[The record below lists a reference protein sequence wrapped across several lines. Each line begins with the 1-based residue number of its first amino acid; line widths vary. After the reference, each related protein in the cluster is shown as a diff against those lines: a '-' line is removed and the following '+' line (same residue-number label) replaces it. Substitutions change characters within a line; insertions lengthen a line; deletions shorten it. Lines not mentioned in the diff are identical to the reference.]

1 MSAAASPQ
9 PMPFLTLAPLCGV
22 TVAAFRRRL
31 ARHFG
36 GFDAAVAPFVPT
48 VAGERIRP
56 GLLHDLERAA
66 DEAPM
71 ELVPQIIGK
80 EPSQVGPMAAAMRSI
95 GLSRLN
101 LNAGCPWK
109 FVAKKGRGAGLLRDA
124 DALRRMLEAGCA
136 AAPGAFS
143 VKVRL
148 GIDTP
153 DLLAERM
160 EVLAE
165 FPLRCVVIHP
175 RTAAQMY
182 EGNVLLDEFAAVS
195 ARCPHPVVYNG
206 DIRTA
211 DDFLALRRRFP
222 RVAGWMVGRGAVAD
236 PALGLAIQAAGA
248 GAPPPPAATPAALRA
263 FHDGL
268 YADYRAELFG
278 PSPVLG
284 RMKELWGYLHE
295 RFPDGAAHL
304 RRIQRSAS
312 LADFERHAAAAFDAA
327 ERAGALLPLAGRFGG
342 LA

>member
-1 MSAAASPQ
+1 MKSI
-9 PMPFLTLAPLCGV
+9 PFLSLAPLRGV
-22 TVAAFRRRL
+22 TVAVFRRRL

-36 GFDAAVAPFVPT
+36 GFDAAVAPFIPT

-56 GLLHDLERAA
+56 GLLRDLERAA

-71 ELVPQIIGK
+71 ALVPQIIGK
-80 EPSQVGPMAAAMRSI
+80 DPAQVAPMAAAMRAI
-95 GLSRLN
+95 GLERLN

-109 FVAKKGRGAGLLRDA
+109 FVAKKGRGSGLLRDA

-136 AAPGAFS
+136 AAPDGFS

-148 GIDTP
+148 GLDAP
-153 DLLAERM
+153 GLLAARM

-175 RTAAQMY
+175 RTASQMY
-182 EGNVLLDEFAAVS
+182 DGEVLLDAFEAVS

-206 DIRTA
+206 DIRTVA
-211 DDFLALRRRFP
+211 DFLALRRRFP
-222 RVAGWMVGRGAVAD
+222 RVAGWMIGRGAVAD
-236 PALGLAIQAAGA
+236 PALGLAIRAAA
-248 GAPPPPAATPAALRA
+248 DGAPEPPPATPETLRA

-295 RFPDGAAHL
+295 RFPDGVAHL
-304 RRIQRSAS
+304 RRIQRSAT
-312 LADFERHAAAAFDAA
+312 LADFEHHAAAAFDAA
-327 ERAGALLPLAGRFGG
+327 ARHGALLPLCSRLPA
-342 LA
+342 AM

>member
-1 MSAAASPQ
+1 MR
-9 PMPFLTLAPLCGV
+9 GV
-22 TVAAFRRRL
+22 TVAVFRRRL

-56 GLLHDLERAA
+56 GLLRDLERAA

-71 ELVPQIIGK
+71 ALVPQIIGK
-80 EPSQVGPMAAAMRSI
+80 DPAQVAPMAAAMRAL
-95 GLSRLN
+95 GLDRLN

-109 FVAKKGRGAGLLRDA
+109 FVAKKGRGSGLLRDA

-136 AAPGAFS
+136 AAPGGFS

-148 GIDTP
+148 GVESP
-153 DLLAERM
+153 DLLAARM

-182 EGNVLLDEFAAVS
+182 EGSVMIEAFEAVS
-195 ARCPHPVVYNG
+195 ALCPHPVVYNG
-206 DIRTA
+206 DLRTPG
-211 DDFLALRRRFP
+211 DFFFLRRRFP
-222 RVAGWMVGRGAVAD
+222 RVAGWMAGRGAVAD
-236 PALGLAIQAAGA
+236 PALGRAIQAAARGE
-248 GAPPPPAATPAALRA
+248 PEPPAATPGELRA

-295 RFPDGAAHL
+295 RFPDGATHL
-304 RRIQRSAS
+304 RRVQRSAT

-327 ERAGALLPLAGRFGG
+327 ERAGALLPLASRLAETADFAFNGRPN
-342 LA
+342 AQRNHP

>member
-1 MSAAASPQ
+1 MHFPFSI
-9 PMPFLTLAPLCGV
+9 PFLSLAPLRGV
-22 TVAAFRRRL
+22 TVAVFRRRL
-31 ARHFG
+31 TRHFG
-36 GFDAAVAPFVPT
+36 GFDAAVAPFIPT

-56 GLLHDLERAA
+56 GMLRDLERWA
-66 DEAPM
+66 DESPM
-71 ELVPQIIGK
+71 ALVPQIIGK
-80 EPSQVGPMAAAMRSI
+80 DPSQVAPMAAAMRAL
-95 GLSRLN
+95 GLERLN

-109 FVAKKGRGAGLLRDA
+109 FVAKKGRGSGLLRDD

-148 GIDTP
+148 GVEAP
-153 DLLAERM
+153 DLLAARM

-182 EGNVLLDEFAAVS
+182 EGEVLLDEFAAVS
-195 ARCPHPVVYNG
+195 AHCPHPVVYNG

-211 DDFLALRRRFP
+211 ADFLALRRRFP
-222 RVAGWMVGRGAVAD
+222 GVAGWMVGRGAVAD
-236 PALGLAIQAAGA
+236 PALGLAIQAAAA
-248 GAPPPPAATPAALRA
+248 GAPAPPPATPEALRA

-278 PSPVLG
+278 PTPVLG

-304 RRIQRSAS
+304 RRIQRSAT
-312 LADFERHAAAAFDAA
+312 LADFERNAAAAFAVA
-327 ERAGALLPLAGRFGG
+327 ERRGALLPLSSR
-342 LA
+342 LPR